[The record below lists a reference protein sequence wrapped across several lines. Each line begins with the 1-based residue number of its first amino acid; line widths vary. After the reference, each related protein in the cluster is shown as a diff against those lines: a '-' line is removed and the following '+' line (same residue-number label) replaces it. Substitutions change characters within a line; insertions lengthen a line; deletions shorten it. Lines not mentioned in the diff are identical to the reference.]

1 MKVETYLFG
10 AVDVTPE
17 KVLNFPA
24 GLAGFE
30 SMKQF
35 TLVHEDENGEQ
46 PMSFTLQSLD
56 DPQLA
61 FQIMDPTAL
70 GFNYELQ
77 LTDEENALLQSPA
90 EGDVVVMLMVFKQK
104 GDKAAINPNLR
115 APLLINIR
123 ARVGLQKIMEEMHPN
138 ITLSN
143 LSNPV

>member
-10 AVDVTPE
+10 AVEVTPE

-30 SMKQF
+30 SMKQY
-35 TLVHEDENGEQ
+35 TLVHEDGNGQ
-46 PMSFTLQSLD
+46 PTSFTLQSLD

-61 FQIMDPTAL
+61 FQITDPTAL

-90 EGDVVVMLMVFKQK
+90 ADDVVVMLMVFKQE
-104 GDKAAINPNLR
+104 GDKAAISPNLR
-115 APLLINIR
+115 APLLINTR